1 MGKQT
6 DAHVANVNS
15 ELTKLATALTTMET
29 EAKAFSAT
37 WSQMMTAYDT
47 KGQAAS
53 AKFGPTLKADAIR
66 HDQAVANAKTA
77 LAAATKAVTTFDAW
91 VIAKDKSTINPLAK
105 KSIGKSKKFV
115 ADAKQELVSP
125 GSVLNGKS
133 LMVNAYNS
141 CVGIYY

>member
-1 MGKQT
+1 M
-6 DAHVANVNS
+6 
-15 ELTKLATALTTMET
+15 
-29 EAKAFSAT
+29 AK
-37 WSQMMTAYDT
+37 
-47 KGQAAS
+47 K
-53 AKFGPTLKADAIR
+53 AKRRGRPPGSK
-66 HDQAVANAKTA
+66 N
-77 LAAATKAVTTFDAW
+77 
-91 VIAKDKSTINPLAK
+91 K